1 MKKNLDPIDKARLL
15 NQAFTTLCEAGE
27 GWTLDML
34 ADMKQLVLEA
44 EEEEHIY
51 VVNQEEYI
59 IEQQAK
65 ADGLITEEEME
76 DMAAYYETKGIER

>member
-1 MKKNLDPIDKARLL
+1 
-15 NQAFTTLCEAGE
+15 
-27 GWTLDML
+27 ML

-51 VVNQEEYI
+51 VVNQEQYI

-65 ADGLITEEEME
+65 ADGHITEEEME
-76 DMAAYYETKGIER
+76 DMAAYYEAKGIER